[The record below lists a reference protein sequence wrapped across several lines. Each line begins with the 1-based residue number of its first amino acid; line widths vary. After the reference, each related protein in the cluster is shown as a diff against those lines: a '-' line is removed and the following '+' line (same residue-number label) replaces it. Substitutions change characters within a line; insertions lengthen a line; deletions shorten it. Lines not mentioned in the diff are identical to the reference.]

1 MSKFG
6 LLSILIGLPAFA
18 LSTAQM
24 QLPEEL
30 EAQSDSIRIS
40 GFGGRNKG
48 TFQMPGY
55 SGEFR
60 RAESRLGVLNSLYV
74 SNKGKSSFTLRNAE
88 GDEILSADCEMKKG
102 AVTIDIVTVD
112 PKKMSYRCEF
122 RNGGELLGARLIV
135 GQPKAD
141 NMKERFL
148 AKDLRRG
155 ESVIF
160 EKHLVIE
167 SVHNYKGTK
176 LQSQPPVG
184 YLLRQ
189 DGRAVAALE
198 LTDVNPT
205 LIVSYEIA
213 DELRRSVLA
222 TALALAVLRDP
233 ADSALEE

>member
-1 MSKFG
+1 
-6 LLSILIGLPAFA
+6 
-18 LSTAQM
+18 
-24 QLPEEL
+24 
-30 EAQSDSIRIS
+30 
-40 GFGGRNKG
+40 
-48 TFQMPGY
+48 
-55 SGEFR
+55 
-60 RAESRLGVLNSLYV
+60 
-74 SNKGKSSFTLRNAE
+74 
-88 GDEILSADCEMKKG
+88 MKKS

-112 PKKMSYRCEF
+112 PKKMSYQCEF

-141 NMKERFL
+141 NVKGRFL

-160 EKHLVIE
+160 DQHLVIE

-176 LQSQPPVG
+176 LPSQPPVG

-189 DGRAVAALE
+189 DGRPLAALE
-198 LTDVNPT
+198 LTDVNPK
-205 LIVSYEIA
+205 LFISYEIS

-233 ADSALEE
+233 ANSALEE